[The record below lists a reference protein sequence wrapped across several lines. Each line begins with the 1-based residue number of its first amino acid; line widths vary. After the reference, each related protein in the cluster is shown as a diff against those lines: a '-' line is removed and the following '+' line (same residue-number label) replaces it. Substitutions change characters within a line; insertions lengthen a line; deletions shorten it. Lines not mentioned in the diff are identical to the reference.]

1 MVASSAMRGEAMAIV
16 ARIAYKLDRP
26 YDMFV
31 AVNMMAEE
39 HFELNV
45 EQRKLLITAY
55 RIIFSAKRRALRI
68 ISVMEQQEDNSNHIE
83 YIAFYREVLEDDM
96 QATCMSTLDIVEN
109 HLLPFCRDAENATLY
124 NKMIGDTC
132 WFLAMLKKVEDK
144 EPFVEKALV
153 AYKTASKKA
162 EILSPADPM
171 RLSVDLTKT
180 AFYHDIMNR
189 PERAYAL
196 AKQALDKARPVLV
209 LLNEESYKESTEYV
223 RLMEENLK
231 MWCTTMGKD
240 PEDILSFKELQ
251 ASSSSS
257 TGYPC
262 PVVPPSVLALAPDT
276 FTSPGD
282 WGHDV
287 HEGLSASEIR
297 HRKKAAQ
304 MKKGRMG

>member
-1 MVASSAMRGEAMAIV
+1 MASSPAARGEAMAFI
-16 ARIAYKLDRP
+16 ARIAHKLDRP
-26 YDMFV
+26 SDMLV

-39 HFELNV
+39 HFELTV

-55 RIIFSAKRRALRI
+55 RITFSAKHRALRL
-68 ISVMEQQEDNSNHIE
+68 ISVMEQQEDDPNCIE
-83 YIAFYREVLEDDM
+83 YIFYREVLEGEM

-132 WFLAMLKKVEDK
+132 WFLAMLKKVVDK
-144 EPFVEKALV
+144 GPFVEKALM

-162 EILSPADPM
+162 ENLSPADPM
-171 RLSVDLTKT
+171 RLSVAVTKT

-196 AKQALDKARPVLV
+196 AKQALDKAYPVLG
-209 LLNEESYKESTEYV
+209 LLDEESCKESTKYIG
-223 RLMEENLK
+223 LMEENLK
-231 MWCTTMGKD
+231 MWTIGRD
-240 PEDILSFKELQ
+240 PEVTLSFNELHT
-251 ASSSSS
+251 ASSSS

-262 PVVPPSVLALAPDT
+262 PVVPPSAPAVAPDI

-297 HRKKAAQ
+297 RRKKDTQ
-304 MKKGRMG
+304 RKKGRMG